1 MNCFNIANSV
11 FNGMTQAQLQAALA
25 AAQQAYLDLSTGSKG
40 VTFSY
45 AQGEGSRSV
54 TYTQTSVEKL
64 SALILELQ
72 AALGLRR
79 RARRPI
85 SLIFR

>member
-1 MNCFNIANSV
+1 MDCFDITHSV
-11 FNGMTQAQLQAALA
+11 FNGMTQAQLQAALT
-25 AAQQAYLDLSTGSKG
+25 AAQQAYLDLSMGAKG

-72 AALGLRR
+72 AALGMRR

-85 SLIFR
+85 SFIYR